1 MILGIVRLSQF
12 MRFVWGRKSAPLIPM
27 IPEILDFG
35 NFFML
40 YVKCMNDRQS

>member
-1 MILGIVRLSQF
+1 MVRMGSPV
-12 MRFVWGRKSAPLIPM
+12 RVRKSAPLIPT